1 MWDGCQKLLSF
12 TMKLIT
18 VLVIQV
24 SIMICIHIGCYTT
37 FALCVGTFSS
47 TSTFLPYFNYK
58 WQNLFLRSALRCT
71 ILAFAC
77 GKGRGSICSNY
88 KYRLDNEAEGS
99 TRNSNPRSH
108 TIEPKRE
115 ARGFYMASRVSMER
129 RSRWPSCLTDLEY
142 SNRCYAA
149 DVFRLQA
156 FACLTLA
163 CFAEQSE
170 ERQ

>member
-1 MWDGCQKLLSF
+1 MCKVTKLLSNEEL
-12 TMKLIT
+12 TK
-18 VLVIQV
+18 
-24 SIMICIHIGCYTT
+24 
-37 FALCVGTFSS
+37 S
-47 TSTFLPYFNYK
+47 T
-58 WQNLFLRSALRCT
+58 
-71 ILAFAC
+71 I
-77 GKGRGSICSNY
+77 I
-88 KYRLDNEAEGS
+88 YRLDNEAEGS
-99 TRNSNPRSH
+99 TRNRNPRSH

-170 ERQ
+170 ERLTR

>member
-1 MWDGCQKLLSF
+1 MPSDMMFNPVTDNFTNMQPPQPQPAVCPPAPVSVIHTHPCAHLLPF
-12 TMKLIT
+12 RVCMNDT
-18 VLVIQV
+18 
-24 SIMICIHIGCYTT
+24 
-37 FALCVGTFSS
+37 S
-47 TSTFLPYFNYK
+47 TSTSTSYDTAHDT
-58 WQNLFLRSALRCT
+58 ST
-71 ILAFAC
+71 
-77 GKGRGSICSNY
+77 
-88 KYRLDNEAEGS
+88 YRLDNEAEGS
-99 TRNSNPRSH
+99 TRNRNPRSH